1 MGGDQ
6 HGLAGAQ
13 LRLDGGL
20 EVGLDTLDD
29 VGQALG
35 FRNRVTGVTRVV
47 VLRVLVVRVDLG
59 RRGRVGATPQHE
71 LLVTVLLTNLGL
83 VLALQ
88 SAVVT
93 LVETPVTL
101 NRNPQTI
108 CGIQS
113 DVGGVDG
120 ATQQGGEHDVRKDVL
135 LLEQLAATLGFGF
148 TLLGQRYV
156 DPAGEL
162 VSFIPCALSMTEQY

>member
-1 MGGDQ
+1 MGSNQ
-6 HGLAGAQ
+6 HGLSGLE
-13 LRLDGGL
+13 LRLDSGL
-20 EVGLDTLDD
+20 EVRLHTLNN

-35 FRNRVTGVTRVV
+35 FRNRIAGVARVV
-47 VLRVLVVRVDLG
+47 VLGVLVVRVDLG
-59 RRGRVGATPQHE
+59 RRGGVRTAPQHE
-71 LLVTVLLTNLGL
+71 LFIAVLFADLGL

-113 DVGGVDG
+113 DVGGVDS

-162 VSFIPCALSMTEQY
+162 VGLIPCALSMTEQY

>member
-1 MGGDQ
+1 M
-6 HGLAGAQ
+6 
-13 LRLDGGL
+13 
-20 EVGLDTLDD
+20 
-29 VGQALG
+29 
-35 FRNRVTGVTRVV
+35 
-47 VLRVLVVRVDLG
+47 
-59 RRGRVGATPQHE
+59 
-71 LLVTVLLTNLGL
+71 
-83 VLALQ
+83 
-88 SAVVT
+88 T

-162 VSFIPCALSMTEQY
+162 VSFIPFRSQSVTETASTTANSKVWKLAAGRAGRN

>member
-1 MGGDQ
+1 M
-6 HGLAGAQ
+6 
-13 LRLDGGL
+13 
-20 EVGLDTLDD
+20 
-29 VGQALG
+29 
-35 FRNRVTGVTRVV
+35 
-47 VLRVLVVRVDLG
+47 
-59 RRGRVGATPQHE
+59 
-71 LLVTVLLTNLGL
+71 
-83 VLALQ
+83 
-88 SAVVT
+88 T

-108 CGIQS
+108 RGIQS

>member
-1 MGGDQ
+1 MGSNQ
-6 HGLAGAQ
+6 HGLAGLE
-13 LRLDGGL
+13 LRLDSGL
-20 EVGLDTLDD
+20 EVRLHTLNN

-35 FRNRVTGVTRVV
+35 FRNRIAGVARVV
-47 VLRVLVVRVDLG
+47 VLGVLVVRVDLG
-59 RRGRVGATPQHE
+59 RRGGVRTAPQHE
-71 LLVTVLLTNLGL
+71 LLVAVLFADLGL

-108 CGIQS
+108 RGIQS

>member
-101 NRNPQTI
+101 NRNPQAI
-108 CGIQS
+108 GGIQC

-120 ATQQGGEHDVRKDVL
+120 TTQQGGEDDVRQDVL
-135 LLEQLAATLGFGF
+135 LLEQLATTLGFGF
-148 TLLGQRYV
+148 ALLGQRDV
-156 DPAGEL
+156 HPSGEL
-162 VSFIPCALSMTEQY
+162 IGLVPCALSVTEQY